1 MTVEISKLRAE
12 NETLR
17 EAKNDEVE
25 KVKQIYEV
33 KITEA
38 KRLLYAEAEKVV
50 S

>member
-1 MTVEISKLRAE
+1 MTDENTKLRAE